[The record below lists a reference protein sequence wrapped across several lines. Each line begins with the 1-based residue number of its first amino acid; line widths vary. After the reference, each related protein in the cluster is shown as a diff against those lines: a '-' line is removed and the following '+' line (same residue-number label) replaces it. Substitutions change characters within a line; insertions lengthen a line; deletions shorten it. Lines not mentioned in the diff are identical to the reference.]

1 MSAWTKFKND
11 FDAMSDNDI
20 IDETRRMEDQQAEAD
35 DIERLRSWVQPISPK
50 VVAAAFRFDLPGHDD
65 PRALPVIVSAPP
77 PARHHNLFAL
87 TWPLEPS
94 EQGFLLSDGTFAD
107 REQAAVVAIAKGQTT
122 AEKMT
127 VKGTLFS
134 EDLW

>member
-1 MSAWTKFKND
+1 MSADQYRF
-11 FDAMSDNDI
+11 AREASDEEVLASDV
-20 IDETRRMEDQQAEAD
+20 
-35 DIERLRSWVQPISPK
+35 ERLRSWVQPITPR

-65 PRALPVIVSAPP
+65 PRAVPVIVSAPP

-94 EQGFLLSDGTFAD
+94 EQGFLLSDGTFAN
-107 REQAAVVAIAKGQTT
+107 RKEAAVIAIEKRQTT

>member
-1 MSAWTKFKND
+1 MTTDTQVGDQYRVS
-11 FDAMSDNDI
+11 SD
-20 IDETRRMEDQQAEAD
+20 DEVRAS

-50 VVAAAFRFDLPGHDD
+50 VVAAAFRLDLPGHAD

-107 REQAAVVAIAKGQTT
+107 RKQAAVIAIAKGQTT